1 MLSKNISKNNDIN
14 HVSKKEI
21 STLNNKPFITKK
33 ALPQIILEK
42 DIFNIMQ
49 SKMDIP
55 QEIKDIFKKNYN
67 KKDIYIENVKKAL
80 NGRINKKK
88 SIKILNKKKQKAFLG
103 RKKKQ

>member
-1 MLSKNISKNNDIN
+1 MLSKDISKNNDIN
-14 HVSKKEI
+14 HVSKEEI